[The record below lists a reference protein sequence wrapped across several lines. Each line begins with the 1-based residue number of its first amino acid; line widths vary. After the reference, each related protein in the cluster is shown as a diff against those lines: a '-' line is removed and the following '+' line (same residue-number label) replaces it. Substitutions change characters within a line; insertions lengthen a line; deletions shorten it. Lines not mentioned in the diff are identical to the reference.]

1 MTDEWF
7 TRIRQVVDGCR
18 KEPHRALG
26 AAHVHTETDVAAMLR
41 ELGIALVEVEQPTQ
55 MVAARLMAVA
65 RRYTAEDVR
74 VVVFP
79 RVLFIQVGTVGYEVD
94 VTTRS
99 TAQLDVAGRVDDI
112 AELAAAGA
120 ITPADAIASLRAA
133 RSMRPR
139 FGPVMVVIGYAVTT
153 VGFGMLTAPTWRLLA
168 AYALLGA
175 VVGVIEL
182 LGRPFP
188 QLAPV
193 LPIAAATIVTA
204 LATVI
209 APAGGDGGLLRLIGP
224 ALVAIL
230 PGMALTLGAM
240 ELAGSSIVAGA
251 SRLVYGV
258 VQLMLIV
265 FGVSLGLHLIPGG
278 HPHAVSAPVG
288 SWAAN
293 VAILV
298 IAVGLY
304 VHLSAPRGSLAWL
317 IAAVGLALVGQR
329 IGGLFLSATHAGAV
343 GAFLVVPFAA
353 TAARV
358 KTAPPA
364 LVMML
369 AAFWALAPSAVSFE
383 TLGDAITLGRDA
395 LPIVGGCIAAIF
407 SIALGTLIGWSVF
420 NPVSSSRTTAP
431 DEVAFAGGS
440 SSYLP
445 FP

>member
-1 MTDEWF
+1 M
-7 TRIRQVVDGCR
+7 G
-18 KEPHRALG
+18 
-26 AAHVHTETDVAAMLR
+26 
-41 ELGIALVEVEQPTQ
+41 
-55 MVAARLMAVA
+55 
-65 RRYTAEDVR
+65 VR
-74 VVVFP
+74 V
-79 RVLFIQVGTVGYEVD
+79 R
-94 VTTRS
+94 
-99 TAQLDVAGRVDDI
+99 ARVDDI

-175 VVGVIEL
+175 VVGVVEL

-265 FGVSLGLHLIPGG
+265 FGVSLGLHLLPPGRP
-278 HPHAVSAPVG
+278 HPVSAPVG
-288 SWAAN
+288 GWTAN
-293 VAILV
+293 AIRTSGCVMAKAGRGCFACATRRRTLRCLTV
-298 IAVGLY
+298 RSKRWRR
-304 VHLSAPRGSLAWL
+304 SA
-317 IAAVGLALVGQR
+317 
-329 IGGLFLSATHAGAV
+329 
-343 GAFLVVPFAA
+343 
-353 TAARV
+353 
-358 KTAPPA
+358 
-364 LVMML
+364 
-369 AAFWALAPSAVSFE
+369 
-383 TLGDAITLGRDA
+383 GRP
-395 LPIVGGCIAAIF
+395 LPCRCRA
-407 SIALGTLIGWSVF
+407 
-420 NPVSSSRTTAP
+420 
-431 DEVAFAGGS
+431 
-440 SSYLP
+440 
-445 FP
+445 